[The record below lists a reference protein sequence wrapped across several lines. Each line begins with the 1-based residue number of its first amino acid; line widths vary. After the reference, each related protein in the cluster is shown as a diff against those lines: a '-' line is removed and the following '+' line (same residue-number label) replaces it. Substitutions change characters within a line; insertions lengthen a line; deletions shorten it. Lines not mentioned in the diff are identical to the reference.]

1 MHADI
6 LEDCGWGG
14 KCGKTPLNCDKK
26 KLSTRRPKIDPE
38 IGPVKE
44 TSGLDCVLC
53 FMVRNLCG
61 LWGLEQF
68 NDFFFNFVWKV
79 AEVEKSE
86 SPVRSVSV
94 NPDLRTLQDVIE
106 HLSLTC

>member
-1 MHADI
+1 MRG
-6 LEDCGWGG
+6 EMREN
-14 KCGKTPLNCDKK
+14 PLKLWQK

-79 AEVEKSE
+79 TEVEKSE
-86 SPVRSVSV
+86 SPVRSVPV

>member
-1 MHADI
+1 MR
-6 LEDCGWGG
+6 EN
-14 KCGKTPLNCDKK
+14 PLKLWQK

>member
-1 MHADI
+1 MQ
-6 LEDCGWGG
+6 EN
-14 KCGKTPLNCDKK
+14 PLKLWQK

-86 SPVRSVSV
+86 SPVRSVPV

>member
-1 MHADI
+1 MR
-6 LEDCGWGG
+6 EN
-14 KCGKTPLNCDKK
+14 PLKLWQK

-79 AEVEKSE
+79 TEVEK
-86 SPVRSVSV
+86 SVSV

>member
-1 MHADI
+1 MR
-6 LEDCGWGG
+6 EN
-14 KCGKTPLNCDKK
+14 PLKLWQK

-79 AEVEKSE
+79 TEVEKSE